1 MLFAP
6 QVMQASHAAE
16 GCDAPQ
22 PVCEWKSRIVGI
34 KTPNM
39 IATGTVLDNGF
50 IVTNRHVAEDH
61 PRLLTR
67 DETGSIAAA
76 FPQPH
81 PVQVDLVLLRPT
93 DRRLVLRIGRPAG
106 RTAQQLY
113 VVAFDQGRNG
123 ARVYQ
128 PGSWAIYPADG
139 ASTRRGFTQ
148 MPVRLPGNSGGAV
161 VDRSGNLIGILA
173 SGDGR
178 ISEVIPAAH
187 IASVAAVTSRE
198 HVDDFTRTGTAIRQC
213 ADALHDA
220 AQVARDPSA
229 EMVSTIEQDCE
240 ASGNKQLFDQAGQTF
255 GRWWM
260 FGRSRQFLERS
271 LAVDPD
277 SPNTLMSMAVT
288 LHLDRDLAA
297 ELPIL
302 KRYIEIDPSK
312 STGAADGGTGGRH
325 SWRPC
330 LRRRGA
336 RPYATPQ
343 PGGASAGRVIP
354 QTGIWRLE
362 TVIIRR
368 VGDPAMGKWHA
379 GCVNCPRPDEIDDV
393 FGPGVGIC
401 HQKP

>member
-1 MLFAP
+1 MKQFPKTAPPYRAAHALCTVLLLLFAP

-67 DETGSIAAA
+67 DETGSILAA
-76 FPQPH
+76 FPLPH
-81 PVQVDLVLLRPT
+81 PVQVDLVLLRPDGSGGLSSVSA
-93 DRRLVLRIGRPAG
+93 DRQAEH
-106 RTAQQLY
+106 AQQLY

-139 ASTRRGFTQ
+139 ASTRARIHTDA
-148 MPVRLPGNSGGAV
+148 RALPGNSGGAV

-198 HVDDFTRTGTAIRQC
+198 HVEDFTRTGTAIRQC
-213 ADALHDA
+213 ADALYDA

-302 KRYIEIDPSK
+302 KRYIEIDPANPQALRMAVQVAG
-312 STGAADGGTGGRH
+312 TLGDRAFADEVLDLMRRHNPAALPLAE
-325 SWRPC
+325 SF
-330 LRRRGA
+330 LKQA
-336 RPYATPQ
+336 F
-343 PGGASAGRVIP
+343 
-354 QTGIWRLE
+354 
-362 TVIIRR
+362 
-368 VGDPAMGKWHA
+368 GD
-379 GCVNCPRPDEIDDV
+379 
-393 FGPGVGIC
+393 
-401 HQKP
+401 